1 MRQRLSTI
9 AAFISIFLLCARG
22 DDSDPQPEAEATFAV
37 PSLGSDRDGSAL
49 QPILPAILPI
59 ISPPA
64 PRVAQSVKQGIDW
77 TGLFTQ
83 SLNFLALEH
92 GFRYLTEYGT
102 RHPGT
107 GTAKGYLE
115 SVGNLHGWSDGDPAL
130 VNYVGHPMQGSLAGY
145 IWLQND
151 RKFRNVEFGNNRA
164 YWKSRLRATAFSWV
178 YSTQFEIGPVSEAS
192 LGNVQRYI
200 PQQGFVD
207 HIVTPTIGLAW
218 MVAEDAIDKHVISW
232 VERKTKNPWIRLAA
246 RGGLNPT
253 RSMANVF
260 RGEVPWLRDTRTDLF
275 TPGPAK
281 RATDPRDL
289 ERADPYPTV
298 PSMDVIAV
306 AQAESLNGRRCAGGG
321 ASASVALSAQWRL
334 VGDVRGC
341 EISGYPTDASA
352 DSLTYM
358 AGLRWTPLASSRW
371 SPYAELMFGGKK
383 VTTETIDRVM
393 EAQLVA
399 ENQGR
404 QVDYKNYGL
413 YRHQESVHGPAISA
427 GTGLDWRLNSAVGVR
442 LASLAYGH
450 AWIGQPDGLD
460 PRRTLQLS
468 TGVILRL
475 GTW

>member
-37 PSLGSDRDGSAL
+37 PSLGSDRDGSAF

-164 YWKSRLRATAFSWV
+164 YWKSRLRATA
-178 YSTQFEIGPVSEAS
+178 
-192 LGNVQRYI
+192 L
-200 PQQGFVD
+200 
-207 HIVTPTIGLAW
+207 
-218 MVAEDAIDKHVISW
+218 
-232 VERKTKNPWIRLAA
+232 
-246 RGGLNPT
+246 
-253 RSMANVF
+253 
-260 RGEVPWLRDTRTDLF
+260 
-275 TPGPAK
+275 
-281 RATDPRDL
+281 
-289 ERADPYPTV
+289 
-298 PSMDVIAV
+298 
-306 AQAESLNGRRCAGGG
+306 
-321 ASASVALSAQWRL
+321 L
-334 VGDVRGC
+334 VGV
-341 EISGYPTDASA
+341 
-352 DSLTYM
+352 
-358 AGLRWTPLASSRW
+358 
-371 SPYAELMFGGKK
+371 
-383 VTTETIDRVM
+383 
-393 EAQLVA
+393 Q
-399 ENQGR
+399 
-404 QVDYKNYGL
+404 
-413 YRHQESVHGPAISA
+413 H
-427 GTGLDWRLNSAVGVR
+427 AV
-442 LASLAYGH
+442 
-450 AWIGQPDGLD
+450 
-460 PRRTLQLS
+460 
-468 TGVILRL
+468 
-475 GTW
+475 